1 MQPATEKGGVIGC
14 RVMTAMNA
22 PKAAASRPFGPERP
36 GGQGLDPQ
44 QEESGNRAILALLTD
59 PEVREQVDLVITWRG
74 AADDLAGAYEVW
86 SRRGLVRF
94 RRVVREGGG
103 LEFELLEVVGE
114 NPIANQDP
122 VRLRSVA
129 EEKAAAEASGFSAD
143 DPARR
148 FIRPAQQSY
157 PFGYERIAQL
167 FDSPNAPDLVI
178 SPCDWTQGIQHGTHG
193 ALHVRQAR
201 APLWLVGP
209 RVRPGVHELAVR
221 EVDIVPTAL
230 AALGF
235 PRIDGED
242 ATGRTASERG
252 VAPDV
257 LLLRQDGRVLA
268 ELLDENRAPAERLY
282 IFLLDGLSQTE
293 LEDRLARDPAALP
306 NLRRLRARAAVLA
319 SGQIVNFPS
328 ITWPSHTA
336 LGTGT
341 WCGHHDVVNP
351 SYYLREKRELVS
363 PQGQQVRTESFVS
376 QRVETLYEAFHRVRG
391 ADALT
396 MNVYEPLGRGA
407 DHAVLEGRNLCD
419 RSRVKALTED
429 LMGDCDPR
437 WERDGQAAVARES
450 TLDARGVAQ
459 VVELFTRPGLDPP
472 VCVFHELTLTDGA
485 GHDYGPH
492 AAGLAAALDESDR
505 RVGRVLDLLE
515 QRGLLDGTLFVVT
528 ADHGMAP
535 QDVSLRANPAHHVTH
550 VGLEAVVAEPMIWLK
565 DLAVAVECAA
575 DGRTARVVVCENDA
589 LPDGERPGVEGAE
602 VIVEAHVPGSAPR
615 RIAHGR
621 TGPGGV
627 YGFATPS
634 DLTPEEQAVSV
645 RASDFNPRRLLLDGR
660 SLALDLR
667 EALYGARD

>member
-1 MQPATEKGGVIGC
+1 MLALQRRCRRHATQQRDVIGC
-14 RVMTAMNA
+14 DLMEPGSTSQST
-22 PKAAASRPFGPERP
+22 ASRPFGPERP

-59 PEVREQVDLVITWRG
+59 PPVCDQVDLVITWRG
-74 AADDLAGAYEVW
+74 AADDPAGAYEVW

-94 RRVVREGGG
+94 RRVVREDGS
-103 LEFELLEVVGE
+103 LDFELLEVLGE

-122 VRLRSVA
+122 ARLRSLT
-129 EEKAAAEASGFSAD
+129 EERAAALASGFEPD

-148 FIRPAQQSY
+148 FIRAEQQSY

-209 RVRPGVHELAVR
+209 RVRPGMHEVAVR
-221 EVDIVPTAL
+221 EVDILPTAL

-242 ATGRTASERG
+242 ATGRSSSERG

-257 LLLRQDGRVLA
+257 LLLRQDGRVLH
-268 ELLDENRAPAERLY
+268 ELLDEGRAPAERLY
-282 IFLLDGLSQTE
+282 ILLLDGLSQTE
-293 LEDRLARDPAALP
+293 LEHRLARDPAALP
-306 NLRRLRARAAVLA
+306 NLRKLRQRAAVLA

-328 ITWPSHTA
+328 ITWPSHTV
-336 LGTGT
+336 LGTGA

-376 QRVETLYEAFHRVRG
+376 QRVETVYEAFHRVRG
-391 ADALT
+391 ARALT
-396 MNVYEPLGRGA
+396 ANIYEPLGRGA

-419 RSRVKALTED
+419 RSRVKALTQE
-429 LMGDCDPR
+429 LMADCDPR
-437 WERDGQAAVARES
+437 WEQDGQAAVARES
-450 TLDARGVAQ
+450 TLDTRGVAQ
-459 VVELFTRPGLDPP
+459 VVELFTRPGLEPP
-472 VCVFHELTLTDGA
+472 VCVYHELTLTDGA

-492 AAGLAAALDESDR
+492 GSGLAAALDESDR

-515 QRGLLDGTLFVVT
+515 QRACWT
-528 ADHGMAP
+528 AH
-535 QDVSLRANPAHHVTH
+535 SS
-550 VGLEAVVAEPMIWLK
+550 W
-565 DLAVAVECAA
+565 
-575 DGRTARVVVCENDA
+575 
-589 LPDGERPGVEGAE
+589 
-602 VIVEAHVPGSAPR
+602 
-615 RIAHGR
+615 
-621 TGPGGV
+621 
-627 YGFATPS
+627 
-634 DLTPEEQAVSV
+634 
-645 RASDFNPRRLLLDGR
+645 
-660 SLALDLR
+660 
-667 EALYGARD
+667 